1 MISAANATVMVDDL
15 DRAVDF
21 YVSVLRLRP
30 GPRAGPHYAEVHA
43 PGLTIGLHP
52 RQPISPTTAA
62 TSNISIGFQV
72 ELDEAVRVLTAAGI
86 SVAFQENDANRF
98 AFFHDPDGTALYL
111 VQPKSA
117 SA

>member
-1 MISAANATVMVDDL
+1 MISAGIATVMVDDL

-21 YVSVLRLRP
+21 YVAVLRLEP
-30 GPRAGPHYAEVHA
+30 GMRAGPHYAEVHA

-52 RQPISPTTAA
+52 RRPDSPSAA
-62 TSNISIGFQV
+62 GASNISIGFQV
-72 ELDEAVRVLTAAGI
+72 ELDHAVRVLTEAGI
-86 SVAFQENDANRF
+86 SFAFQENAANRF

-117 SA
+117 FA

>member
-1 MISAANATVMVDDL
+1 MILAANATVMVDDL
-15 DRAVDF
+15 DRAVNF
-21 YVSVLRLRP
+21 YVKILGLDP
-30 GPRAGPHYAEVHA
+30 GMRAGPHYAEVHA

-52 RQPISPTTAA
+52 RRPGNPTAA
-62 TSNISIGFQV
+62 TTSNLSIGFQV
-72 ELDEAVRVLTAAGI
+72 ELDDAVRWLTGAGI
-86 SVAFQENDANRF
+86 SFAFEENDANRF